1 MMSDI
6 KIFLFILSIIYTL
19 RFVIEFVFKL
29 FEDNP
34 TVLVISKY
42 NQVFLYFAISYIITY
57 FFI

>member
-1 MMSDI
+1 MSDI